1 MKIDSYTLLVPLC
14 GNNGLIGERAQV
26 AGSKKLFQPRVAIA
40 ALFAGTLRRRLRLF
54 SFAEYLAACCK
65 DEGEENPP

>member
-40 ALFAGTLRRRLRLF
+40 ALLRRHTQTEASFILLRRIPRSL
-54 SFAEYLAACCK
+54 LQ
-65 DEGEENPP
+65 G